1 MEKEYDLIS
10 LINIL
15 LRHIVAIIVVT
26 LLSAGVT
33 YFISTQIITKQYSS
47 TAKLYVENK
56 AVAGESTTVND
67 ITVAQKLVNTCS
79 IIFKSDS
86 IMNQLA
92 SDKAINYTPAELKS
106 MISVSSIN
114 STEVMEITVV
124 CSDPAMANYIA
135 SYMVD
140 LCMEKYREI
149 IASGS
154 ITVVDEASYSEV
166 PTSPNVLLT
175 TLFGT
180 FIGFVF
186 ICGCILARELL
197 DKRVKPG
204 DDLTEMYDIPVFAD
218 IMDFESKTTKTK
230 YAYKQ

>member
-1 MEKEYDLIS
+1 MEKEYDLLS
-10 LINIL
+10 LINTL
-15 LRHIVAIIVVT
+15 LRHIVAIIIVT
-26 LLSAGVT
+26 LLAACIS
-33 YFISTQIITKQYSS
+33 YFIASQIITKQYSS
-47 TAKLYVENK
+47 SAKLYVENK
-56 AVAGESTTVND
+56 AVSGEATTVND

-86 IMNQLA
+86 IMNELA
-92 SDKAINYTPAELKS
+92 ADQAINYTPEELKA

-114 STEVMEITVV
+114 STEVMEIKVV
-124 CSDPAMANYIA
+124 CSDPLMANYIA
-135 SYMVD
+135 TYMVD
-140 LCMEKYREI
+140 LCMEKYKEI

-154 ITVVDEASYSEV
+154 ITIVDEASYSEI

-180 FIGFVF
+180 FIGFAF
-186 ICGCILARELL
+186 ICGCILAKELL

-204 DDLTEMYDIPVFAD
+204 DDLTEIYNIPVFAD
-218 IMDFESKTTKTK
+218 IMDFEAKTTKTK

>member
-1 MEKEYDLIS
+1 MEKEYDLLS

-15 LRHIVAIIVVT
+15 LRHCVAIIFVT
-26 LLSAGVT
+26 LLASCIS
-33 YFISTQIITKQYSS
+33 YFIASQIIPKQYSS

-56 AVAGESTTVND
+56 AVSGEATTVND

-86 IMNQLA
+86 IMNELA
-92 SDKAINYTPAELKS
+92 ADSAINYSTSELKS

-114 STEVMEITVV
+114 STEVMEIKVV
-124 CSDPAMANYIA
+124 CSDPLMANYIA

-149 IASGS
+149 IASGNIS
-154 ITVVDEASYSEV
+154 VVDDASYSET
-166 PTSPNVLLT
+166 PTSPNVFLN

-180 FIGFVF
+180 FVGFVF
-186 ICGCILARELL
+186 ICGCILAKELL

-204 DDLTEMYDIPVFAD
+204 DDLTEMYNIPVFAD
-218 IMDFESKTTKTK
+218 IMDFESKTTKAK

>member
-1 MEKEYDLIS
+1 MEKEYDLLA
-10 LINIL
+10 LINTL
-15 LRHIVAIIVVT
+15 LRHAIAIIIVT
-26 LLSAGVT
+26 LLASCIS
-33 YFISTQIITKQYSS
+33 YFIASQIITKQYSS
-47 TAKLYVENK
+47 SAKLYVENK
-56 AVAGESTTVND
+56 AASGETTTVND

-86 IMNQLA
+86 IMNELA
-92 SDKAINYTPAELKS
+92 ADPAINYTASELNS
-106 MISVSSIN
+106 MITVSSIN
-114 STEVMEITVV
+114 STEVMEIKVV
-124 CSDPAMANYIA
+124 CSDPSMAYYIA

-140 LCMEKYREI
+140 LCTEKYREI

-154 ITVVDEASYSEV
+154 ITIVDEASYSEI

-175 TLFGT
+175 TLLGT

-204 DDLTEMYDIPVFAD
+204 DDLTEIYQIPVFAD
-218 IMDFESKTTKTK
+218 IMDFESKTAKTK